1 MNITADNLE
10 STLNYILELI
20 IILYISKNI
29 LLIPLAGA
37 KKRYI
42 ALALSSV
49 WLLYTLLAAFPLPN
63 TFVILPV
70 SLLVFAERPA
80 LISFTVIS
88 ETLAIN
94 IITLISFYSYCMI
107 SHTKYNSSSHE
118 YNDLITGI
126 IIFCIITQL
135 RKKFSFTINFLK
147 EIQIKHFVLIFC
159 VILVDFFLSLV
170 SGLLFFQNINQL
182 GRRLLVLA
190 IYTMIVLSIVILI
203 LYFRIVHIH
212 SELEQLSNI
221 KSKMLSLE
229 EKHYKDM
236 LQKNTDLRA
245 FRHDY
250 NYHITAMQALA
261 QNDDFDAL
269 KAYVNQLTTIKA
281 KIYFIS
287 TNNTIA
293 DAIINYFY
301 EILPDNTSFKVDG
314 KFSYDTFI
322 SNDDLCIILSNLL
335 KNAYEALRLINTD
348 TFSLHTDTDNN
359 TAETEKKLYISIS
372 NDENNITL
380 YIMNTCKPYEKQ
392 SGSIFSTSKSDTLN
406 HGFGLKNVADT
417 VEKYDGKLELKTEN
431 STFSAYV
438 FLHNIT

>member
-20 IILYISKNI
+20 IILYIPKNI

-49 WLLYTLLAAFPLPN
+49 WLLYTLLVAFPLPN

-170 SGLLFFQNINQL
+170 FRFIIFPKYKPARPQASGAGN
-182 GRRLLVLA
+182 
-190 IYTMIVLSIVILI
+190 
-203 LYFRIVHIH
+203 
-212 SELEQLSNI
+212 
-221 KSKMLSLE
+221 
-229 EKHYKDM
+229 
-236 LQKNTDLRA
+236 
-245 FRHDY
+245 
-250 NYHITAMQALA
+250 
-261 QNDDFDAL
+261 
-269 KAYVNQLTTIKA
+269 
-281 KIYFIS
+281 
-287 TNNTIA
+287 
-293 DAIINYFY
+293 
-301 EILPDNTSFKVDG
+301 
-314 KFSYDTFI
+314 
-322 SNDDLCIILSNLL
+322 
-335 KNAYEALRLINTD
+335 
-348 TFSLHTDTDNN
+348 
-359 TAETEKKLYISIS
+359 
-372 NDENNITL
+372 
-380 YIMNTCKPYEKQ
+380 
-392 SGSIFSTSKSDTLN
+392 
-406 HGFGLKNVADT
+406 
-417 VEKYDGKLELKTEN
+417 
-431 STFSAYV
+431 
-438 FLHNIT
+438 LHNDSPQHRDTYTVF

>member
-1 MNITADNLE
+1 
-10 STLNYILELI
+10 
-20 IILYISKNI
+20 
-29 LLIPLAGA
+29 
-37 KKRYI
+37 
-42 ALALSSV
+42 
-49 WLLYTLLAAFPLPN
+49 
-63 TFVILPV
+63 
-70 SLLVFAERPA
+70 
-80 LISFTVIS
+80 
-88 ETLAIN
+88 
-94 IITLISFYSYCMI
+94 
-107 SHTKYNSSSHE
+107 
-118 YNDLITGI
+118 
-126 IIFCIITQL
+126 
-135 RKKFSFTINFLK
+135 
-147 EIQIKHFVLIFC
+147 
-159 VILVDFFLSLV
+159 
-170 SGLLFFQNINQL
+170 
-182 GRRLLVLA
+182 
-190 IYTMIVLSIVILI
+190 
-203 LYFRIVHIH
+203 
-212 SELEQLSNI
+212 
-221 KSKMLSLE
+221 
-229 EKHYKDM
+229 
-236 LQKNTDLRA
+236 
-245 FRHDY
+245 
-250 NYHITAMQALA
+250 MQALA

-335 KNAYEALRLINTD
+335 KNAYEALCRINTD

-359 TAETEKKLYISIS
+359 TVETEKKLYISIS

-380 YIMNTCKPYEKQ
+380 YIMNTCKPYEKH

-438 FLHNIT
+438 FLHNVT

>member
-1 MNITADNLE
+1 
-10 STLNYILELI
+10 
-20 IILYISKNI
+20 
-29 LLIPLAGA
+29 
-37 KKRYI
+37 
-42 ALALSSV
+42 
-49 WLLYTLLAAFPLPN
+49 
-63 TFVILPV
+63 
-70 SLLVFAERPA
+70 
-80 LISFTVIS
+80 
-88 ETLAIN
+88 
-94 IITLISFYSYCMI
+94 
-107 SHTKYNSSSHE
+107 
-118 YNDLITGI
+118 
-126 IIFCIITQL
+126 
-135 RKKFSFTINFLK
+135 
-147 EIQIKHFVLIFC
+147 
-159 VILVDFFLSLV
+159 
-170 SGLLFFQNINQL
+170 
-182 GRRLLVLA
+182 
-190 IYTMIVLSIVILI
+190 MIVLSIVILI

-212 SELEQLSNI
+212 SELEQLSNV

-335 KNAYEALRLINTD
+335 KNAYEALCRINTD
-348 TFSLHTDTDNN
+348 TFSLHTDTDDS
-359 TAETEKKLYISIS
+359 TIETEKKLYISIS

-380 YIMNTCKPYEKQ
+380 YIINTCKPYEKQ

-431 STFSAYV
+431 NTFSAYV
-438 FLHNIT
+438 FLHNVT